1 MQLQEF
7 AQGQVVIL
15 LRAHKFNILL
25 GVIVISDKMK
35 KAVDDD
41 TVQLILKFGPEL
53 YGIFTDRINTNEKVS
68 GKTVSLT
75 VIESYNIRKI
85 IVLKILLIDVK
96 HVIVRTE
103 NNRYI
108 PYSTYFALG
117 RKFQPL
123 VRFTTVAE
131 FEVSVLKII

>member
-1 MQLQEF
+1 
-7 AQGQVVIL
+7 
-15 LRAHKFNILL
+15 
-25 GVIVISDKMK
+25 MK

-41 TVQLILKFGPEL
+41 PVQLILEFGSEL
-53 YGIFTDRINTNEKVS
+53 DGIFTDRINTNEKVS
-68 GKTVSLT
+68 GKTVALT

-103 NNRYI
+103 NNRNI

-117 RKFQPL
+117 RKFQPF
-123 VRFTTVAE
+123 VCFTTVAE

>member
-1 MQLQEF
+1 M
-7 AQGQVVIL
+7 
-15 LRAHKFNILL
+15 
-25 GVIVISDKMK
+25 IVISDKMK

-41 TVQLILKFGPEL
+41 PVQLILEFGSKL
-53 YGIFTDRINTNEKVS
+53 DGIFTDRINTNKKVS
-68 GKTVSLT
+68 GKTVPLT
-75 VIESYNIRKI
+75 VIESYKI

>member
-1 MQLQEF
+1 M
-7 AQGQVVIL
+7 
-15 LRAHKFNILL
+15 
-25 GVIVISDKMK
+25 IVISDKMK

-41 TVQLILKFGPEL
+41 PVQLILEFGSKL
-53 YGIFTDRINTNEKVS
+53 DGIFTDRINTNKKVS
-68 GKTVSLT
+68 GKTVPFT

-123 VRFTTVAE
+123 VRSTTVAE
-131 FEVSVLKII
+131 FKVSVLKII